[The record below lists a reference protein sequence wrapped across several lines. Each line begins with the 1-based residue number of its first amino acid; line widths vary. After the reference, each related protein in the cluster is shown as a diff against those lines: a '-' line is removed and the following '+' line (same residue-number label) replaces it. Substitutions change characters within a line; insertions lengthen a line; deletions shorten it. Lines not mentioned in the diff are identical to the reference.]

1 MTATISR
8 ASATAVPAGGA
19 PPVLRLTNV
28 TRSFGQVTALKGI
41 SLEIKRG
48 EVIGLVGENGAGK
61 SSLLKILAGIVAP
74 SEGKIE
80 INGAVCNFK
89 GPKDAFK
96 AGVSVVHQ
104 EQSLFTNLTV
114 GENIDQH
121 READNLLERLGFRD
135 WPRINREAAAALGK
149 IGVTIDPKARVRD
162 LSFVDR
168 QLVEIARAVCI
179 DPSAGGPPLIILDE
193 PTAVLEREEA
203 AMLEREIRKLRTF
216 GSIIFV
222 SHRLDEILR
231 VCDRVVVM
239 RSGQLILDKPSSD
252 VTKDDLFRAMA
263 GRDSQAVHR
272 APSPR
277 IEGGRPAVSVRD
289 LTRHGHYS
297 GISFDAYPGQIVAL
311 VGSNGAGCGPLMRA
325 LFGAETFDAGSLEID
340 GRPVSGWS
348 IGRAVAAGMAYV
360 PAERKVEGM
369 VGGFSAAQNI
379 ALVHPGEASMGP
391 FISPRRRDR
400 VAQAWFDRLGVH
412 PNTISLAL
420 GRFSGGNQQK
430 IVLARW
436 LNASVMKIFL
446 VDHPLRGL
454 DVGAAQ
460 TVNAQIR
467 KACDAGAAVVLIPDT
482 IEEAI
487 ESADSIIVMRDG
499 EVSARYDMGTGIA
512 LSVEDILEKMV

>member
-1 MTATISR
+1 MTA
-8 ASATAVPAGGA
+8 ASTTRRSTPTAAEA
-19 PPVLRLTNV
+19 PPVLRLTEIS
-28 TRSFGQVTALKGI
+28 RSFGPVTALKGI
-41 SLEIKRG
+41 SLEIRRG

-74 SEGKIE
+74 SAGRIE
-80 INGAVCNFK
+80 INGTVCNFK

-96 AGVSVVHQ
+96 AGVGVVHQ

-121 READNLLERLGFRD
+121 RAAAGLFERLGFRD
-135 WPRINREAAAALGK
+135 WSRVNREAAVALGK
-149 IGVTIDPKARVRD
+149 IGVDLDPKARVRD

-168 QLVEIARAVCI
+168 QMVEIARAVCI
-179 DPSAGGPPLIILDE
+179 DPTAGGPPLIVLDE
-193 PTAVLEREEA
+193 PTAVLEREDA
-203 AMLEREIRKLRTF
+203 ALLEREIRKLKVF
-216 GSIIFV
+216 ASIIFV

-239 RSGQLILDKPSSD
+239 RAGQLILDKPSSD
-252 VTKDDLFRAMA
+252 VSKDELFRAMA
-263 GRDSQAVHR
+263 GRDAQPVHR
-272 APSPR
+272 ARSR
-277 IEGGRPAVSVRD
+277 AVEGAKPAVAVRD
-289 LTRHGHYS
+289 LTRKGHYS
-297 GISFDAYPGQIVAL
+297 GITFEAHPGQIVAL

-325 LFGAETFDAGSLEID
+325 MFGAEAYDSGSLEIG
-340 GRPVSGWS
+340 GRRVSGWS
-348 IGRAVAAGMAYV
+348 IGRAVKAGMAYV

-379 ALVHPGEASMGP
+379 ALVHPGEAAIGP

-400 VAQAWFDRLGVH
+400 MAQAWFDRLDVH
-412 PNTISLAL
+412 PDVVSLSL

-436 LNASVMKIFL
+436 LNASALKVFL

-487 ESADSIIVMRDG
+487 ETADLIIVMRDG
-499 EVSARYDMGTGIA
+499 TVSARYGMSTGVA
-512 LSVEDILEKMV
+512 LSVEDILERMV

>member
-1 MTATISR
+1 MTTAT
-8 ASATAVPAGGA
+8 VMGGPAGTTAEA
-19 PPVLRLTNV
+19 PPVLRLKDISH
-28 TRSFGQVTALKGI
+28 SFGPVTALRNI

-61 SSLLKILAGIVAP
+61 SSLLKILAGIVVP
-74 SEGKIE
+74 SSGTIE
-80 INGAVCNFK
+80 INGTVCAFK

-96 AGVSVVHQ
+96 AGVGVVHQ

-121 READNLLERLGFRD
+121 RAPDTLFERLGFRD
-135 WPRINREAAAALGK
+135 WGRVNREAAAALGK
-149 IGVTIDPKARVRD
+149 IGVELDPKARVRD

-168 QLVEIARAVCI
+168 QMVEIARAVCI
-179 DPSAGGPPLIILDE
+179 DPTVGGPPLIILDE
-193 PTAVLEREEA
+193 PTAVLEREDA
-203 AMLEREIRKLRTF
+203 ALLEREIRKLKAF
-216 GSIIFV
+216 GSIVFV

-239 RSGQLILDKPSSD
+239 RAGQLILDKPSAA
-252 VTKDDLFRAMA
+252 VTKDELFHAMA
-263 GRDSQAVHR
+263 GRDSRAVHR
-272 APSPR
+272 APS
-277 IEGGRPAVSVRD
+277 RPAGGAKPAIAVRN
-289 LTRHGHYS
+289 LSRAGHYS
-297 GISFDAYPGQIVAL
+297 GITFEAYPGQIVAL

-325 LFGAETFDAGSLEID
+325 LFGAEGFDSGTLEV
-340 GRPVSGWS
+340 GGKRVSGWS
-348 IGRAVAAGMAYV
+348 IGRAVKAGMAYV

-379 ALVHPGEASMGP
+379 ALVHRGKAAIGP
-391 FISPRRRDR
+391 FVSLGRLDR
-400 VAQAWFDRLGVH
+400 MAQGWFDRLDVH
-412 PNTISLAL
+412 PNVVSLAL

-430 IVLARW
+430 VVLARW
-436 LNASVMKIFL
+436 LNNPGMKVFL

-467 KACDAGAAVVLIPDT
+467 KACDAGASVVLIPDT

-487 ESADSIIVMRDG
+487 EAADLIIVMRDG
-499 EVSARYDMGTGIA
+499 EVSARYDMSTGPA
-512 LSVEDILEKMV
+512 LSVEDILERMV

>member
-1 MTATISR
+1 MTATTTR
-8 ASATAVPAGGA
+8 ATATTATTTEA
-19 PPVLRLTNV
+19 PPVLRLTSI
-28 TRSFGQVTALKGI
+28 TRSFGPVTALKGI
-41 SLEIKRG
+41 SLEIRQG

-74 SEGKIE
+74 SAGRIE

-89 GPKDAFK
+89 GPKDAFR
-96 AGVSVVHQ
+96 AGVGVVHQ

-121 READNLLERLGFRD
+121 RDPDGFIERLGFRD
-135 WPRINREAAAALGK
+135 WKRVNREATVALDR
-149 IGVTIDPKARVRD
+149 IGVKLDPKARVGD

-168 QLVEIARAVCI
+168 QMVEIARAVCI
-179 DPSAGGPPLIILDE
+179 DPTAGGPPLIILDE
-193 PTAVLEREEA
+193 PTAVLEREDA
-203 AMLEREIRKLRTF
+203 AVLEREIRKLKAF
-216 GSIIFV
+216 ASIIFV

-239 RSGQLILDKPSSD
+239 RAGQLILDKPSAE
-252 VTKDDLFRAMA
+252 VTKDELFRAMA
-263 GRDSQAVHR
+263 GRDSQPVHR
-272 APSPR
+272 ARSR
-277 IEGGRPAVSVRD
+277 ATDGVEPAIAVRE
-289 LTRHGHYS
+289 LTRKGHYA
-297 GISFDAYPGQIVAL
+297 GVSFEAHPGRIVAL

-325 LFGAETFDAGSLEID
+325 LFGAEAYDSGSIEVG
-340 GRPVSGWS
+340 GRPPRNWAS
-348 IGRAVAAGMAYV
+348 GRAVEAGMAYV

-379 ALVHPGEASMGP
+379 ALVHPGEAAVGP
-391 FISPRRRDR
+391 FIGPGRLDR
-400 VAQAWFDRLGVH
+400 MAQSWFDRLDIH
-412 PNTISLAL
+412 PNAVSLSL

-430 IVLARW
+430 VVIARW
-436 LNASVMKIFL
+436 LNAPDLKVFL

-467 KACDAGAAVVLIPDT
+467 KVCDEGAAVVLIPDT

-487 ESADSIIVMRDG
+487 EAADQIVVMRDG
-499 EVSARYDMGTGIA
+499 EVSARYDMSTGIQ

>member
-1 MTATISR
+1 MTAT
-8 ASATAVPAGGA
+8 AAPTPATGAEA
-19 PPVLRLTNV
+19 PPVLRLTDV
-28 TRSFGQVTALKGI
+28 TRSFGPVTALKNI

-74 SEGKIE
+74 SSGRIE
-80 INGAVCNFK
+80 INGTVCNFK

-96 AGVSVVHQ
+96 AGVGVVHQ

-121 READNLLERLGFRD
+121 RAADGILEKLGFRD
-135 WPRINREAAAALGK
+135 WGRVNREAAAALGK
-149 IGVTIDPKARVRD
+149 IGVKLDPKARVSD

-168 QLVEIARAVCI
+168 QMVEIARAVCI
-179 DPSAGGPPLIILDE
+179 DPTSGGPPLIILDE
-193 PTAVLEREEA
+193 PTAVLEREDA
-203 AMLEREIRKLRTF
+203 AVLEREIRKLKAF

-239 RSGQLILDKPSSD
+239 RAGQLILNKPSAD
-252 VTKDDLFRAMA
+252 VTKDELFQAMA
-263 GRDSQAVHR
+263 GRASQAVHR
-272 APSPR
+272 APSR
-277 IEGGRPAVSVRD
+277 SVDGVKPAIAVRD
-289 LTRHGHYS
+289 LTRQGHYS
-297 GISFDAYPGQIVAL
+297 GVSFAAYPGQIVAL

-325 LFGAETFDAGSLEID
+325 LFGAEAHESGTIEVDGS
-340 GRPVSGWS
+340 PVSGWS
-348 IGRAVAAGMAYV
+348 IGRAVKAGLAYV

-379 ALVHPGEASMGP
+379 ALVHPGESAVGP
-391 FISPRRRDR
+391 FISPRRLDR
-400 VAQAWFDRLGVH
+400 MAQSWFDRLDVS
-412 PNTISLAL
+412 PNSISLAL

-430 IVLARW
+430 VVLARW
-436 LNASVMKIFL
+436 LNASAMKVFL

-454 DVGAAQ
+454 DPGAAQ

-487 ESADSIIVMRDG
+487 ETADQIVVMRDG
-499 EVSARYDMGTGIA
+499 EVSARYDMSTGVA